1 MNRTYVLKKTRSS
14 RTQNFFIKK
23 AKNNY
28 LRKERIST
36 QELRKKEKKKRGK
49 DRIGTK
55 EKRNQM
61 NIEKFLTTEPA
72 QK

>member
-36 QELRKKEKKKRGK
+36 QELRKKEKKRKEK
-49 DRIGTK
+49 NEERIGS
-55 EKRNQM
+55 
-61 NIEKFLTTEPA
+61 A
-72 QK
+72 QKKKETK